1 MNNKTAEHNPGAS
14 NSARLFCTRIS
25 PTAGAAGELKQ
36 HRKEPNMANRNTN
49 PGIGEST
56 DSGVMHNPQPSR
68 ARTHARVVRQ
78 TQTGIYI
85 NNIIPTNHAHAC
97 THARDGRRPFTQN
110 EIDFWREQ
118 IFAESREDPVKVAVE
133 EAIKSFGSQKDFRI
147 WAWYA
152 NRIGV
157 NSFIDLYFE
166 QLSIMRNC
174 SLRSPAAAFHQR
186 LKRFFL
192 ATKKGGVA

>member
-1 MNNKTAEHNPGAS
+1 
-14 NSARLFCTRIS
+14 
-25 PTAGAAGELKQ
+25 
-36 HRKEPNMANRNTN
+36 MAKRNTN
-49 PGIGEST
+49 PGIGESV
-56 DSGVMHNPQPSR
+56 DSGVMHNPQPPR

-85 NNIIPTNHAHAC
+85 NNIIPTNHAHA
-97 THARDGRRPFTQN
+97 RDARRPFTQN

-118 IFAESREDPVKVAVE
+118 IFAESQEDPIKVAVE
-133 EAIKSFGSQKDFRI
+133 EAVKSLGSQKDFRI

-174 SLRSPAAAFHQR
+174 NLRSPAAAFHQR

-192 ATKKGGVA
+192 ASKKGSVA

>member
-1 MNNKTAEHNPGAS
+1 MYPDFA
-14 NSARLFCTRIS
+14 C
-25 PTAGAAGELKQ
+25 GEC
-36 HRKEPNMANRNTN
+36 RRR
-49 PGIGEST
+49 
-56 DSGVMHNPQPSR
+56 VMHNPKKGAKYGKQKYESRHRQKCRFRSYAQPRRLAR
-68 ARTHARVVRQ
+68 AYARVVRQ

-85 NNIIPTNHAHAC
+85 NDIIPANHAHAC
-97 THARDGRRPFTQN
+97 THARDARRPFTQN

-118 IFAESREDPVKVAVE
+118 IFAESQEDPVKVAVE
-133 EAIKSFGSQKDFRI
+133 EAVKSLGSQKDFRI

-174 SLRSPAAAFHQR
+174 NLRSPATAFHQP
-186 LKRFFL
+186 
-192 ATKKGGVA
+192 AS

>member
-1 MNNKTAEHNPGAS
+1 
-14 NSARLFCTRIS
+14 
-25 PTAGAAGELKQ
+25 
-36 HRKEPNMANRNTN
+36 
-49 PGIGEST
+49 
-56 DSGVMHNPQPSR
+56 
-68 ARTHARVVRQ
+68 
-78 TQTGIYI
+78 
-85 NNIIPTNHAHAC
+85 
-97 THARDGRRPFTQN
+97 
-110 EIDFWREQ
+110 
-118 IFAESREDPVKVAVE
+118 VAVE
-133 EAIKSFGSQKDFRI
+133 EAVKSFGSQKDFRI

-174 SLRSPAAAFHQR
+174 NLRSPAAAFHQR

>member
-1 MNNKTAEHNPGAS
+1 MKEHPPEPSLRRVGFGAPFLYPNFVSGECRRRVQKTQKGAKYGKQRKHYPRHRQKCRFRS
-14 NSARLFCTRIS
+14 YAHPPAHAR
-25 PTAGAAGELKQ
+25 
-36 HRKEPNMANRNTN
+36 
-49 PGIGEST
+49 
-56 DSGVMHNPQPSR
+56 V
-68 ARTHARVVRQ
+68 HARVVRQ

-97 THARDGRRPFTQN
+97 THARDARRPFTQN

-118 IFAESREDPVKVAVE
+118 IFAESQEDPVKVAVE
-133 EAIKSFGSQKDFRI
+133 EAVKSLGSQKDFRI

-174 SLRSPAAAFHQR
+174 
-186 LKRFFL
+186 
-192 ATKKGGVA
+192 V